1 MFGLK
6 SYAFDLFFTKR
17 PAAVFIKS
25 GKVFSISGIC
35 NVTIA
40 ECGMRIAEHEI
51 LNPRSEIR
59 NRSVLG
65 DDGVIPGEIR
75 SSAPRDH

>member
-17 PAAVFIKS
+17 PAAVYTKS

-35 NVTIA
+35 NVAIA
-40 ECGMRIAEHEI
+40 ECGMRIAE
-51 LNPRSEIR
+51 L
-59 NRSVLG
+59 
-65 DDGVIPGEIR
+65 DKA
-75 SSAPRDH
+75 SSDSRRYS